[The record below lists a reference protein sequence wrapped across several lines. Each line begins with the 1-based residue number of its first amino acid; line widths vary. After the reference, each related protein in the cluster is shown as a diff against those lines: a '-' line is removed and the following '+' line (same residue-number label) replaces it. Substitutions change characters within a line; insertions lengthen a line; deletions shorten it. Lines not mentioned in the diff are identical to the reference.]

1 MTHDSP
7 THRKTAIIEPVESQ
21 RPMPLREICREH
33 AGEWLL
39 VKILDTSA
47 PDADGLCI
55 LLARASDRVS
65 LYNASRK
72 MRKQDAEAVLEVLHG
87 GTKWGREAAEALR
100 DNIERLKNRGD
111 WLSVNPWWG

>member
-1 MTHDSP
+1 
-7 THRKTAIIEPVESQ
+7 
-21 RPMPLREICREH
+21 MPLREICREH
-33 AGEWLL
+33 ADEWLL

-47 PDADGLCI
+47 PDADGLCV
-55 LLARASDRVS
+55 LLARGRERNS

-72 MRKQDAEAVLEVLHG
+72 VRKHDPEAPLQVVHG
-87 GTKWGREAAEALR
+87 AQKWGREAAEALR